1 MGCHCPHDSALLELS
16 QPQDGRSHQFLLQP
30 QPHVCYEV
38 PTPPWRQ
45 PHSFPLWLAS
55 SREHVPWERTQHS
68 TEQGHRTAALLPQ

>member
-1 MGCHCPHDSALLELS
+1 MGCHCPHNSALLELS

-45 PHSFPLWLAS
+45 PHSFPLWLA
-55 SREHVPWERTQHS
+55 
-68 TEQGHRTAALLPQ
+68 